1 MPPSTHGSRPSRMAS
16 VYETLVTHP
25 NSTVSS
31 LMRQTRLSRPT
42 ITTLL
47 DSLTE
52 MGLVAPQG
60 AEGSVGRPA
69 ETWAPR
75 KDAGVVIGV
84 DLLQHSV
91 LLAVAQLDGEI
102 IETDHRS
109 GLSVD
114 SSVRFRNVLDLISKH
129 VTEGTAGPP
138 RAIVISTTGTVDL
151 DGRLM
156 RSDAVPQW
164 EGFDLGKELSQR
176 LRLPVRIE
184 NDVNAAAFGEFA
196 LRCGDG
202 SLSPGDD
209 LLLIALS
216 RAIVTGLVMNGKLHR
231 GHRQNAGEVGLRI
244 VDGVGLSPGSLARAA
259 ESIGTV
265 SAVLDPAS
273 IVLTLPN
280 RESPGILAEII
291 EHLRTA
297 RESSAAEL
305 NLEVSRLGQG
315 SAIVGALSLALQE
328 ARTSLFGESTA
339 LIPIPKG
346 LNHIT
351 RITARGIHY
360 PMSTVKPAASDRA
373 TLRIGVVGVG
383 ARSDIA
389 KHFELPGL
397 NCRITAA
404 AEPHPDGEARILNR
418 IGRSDIK
425 LTSSVTEL
433 IAEGIDAALV
443 TSPDDTHAQVACEL
457 LRAGVPVYVEKPL
470 ATRMDDAIAILQTAY
485 ETGTKLYVGH
495 NMRHMH
501 VVRSMRDLI
510 RRGTIGEVKAIWCR
524 HFVGNGGDYYFKDW
538 HATRE
543 HGTGLLLQK
552 AAHDLDVM
560 HWLAGSH
567 TEQVTAMGGLT
578 LYGQITDRQD
588 RSDQLLGDWFSMDN
602 WPPLSQRGLNPVVDV
617 EDLSMMLMRME
628 SGLFASYQQCHYTPD
643 YWRNYTVI
651 GTEGRIENFGDYEG
665 GHIKLWNRRHL
676 YDPEGDAQFPIKG
689 DDKGHG
695 DADVL
700 TVSEFVSFITEG
712 TPTDT
717 SPLGAWYAVAAAIA
731 ATDSI
736 RNGSSPRDIP
746 KLAPEVI
753 DYFNNNQVR

>member
-1 MPPSTHGSRPSRMAS
+1 MAS

-244 VDGVGLSPGSLARAA
+244 VDGVGLWRVPPRASAPSPLSWTR
-259 ESIGTV
+259 
-265 SAVLDPAS
+265 PAS
-273 IVLTLPN
+273 
-280 RESPGILAEII
+280 S
-291 EHLRTA
+291 
-297 RESSAAEL
+297 
-305 NLEVSRLGQG
+305 
-315 SAIVGALSLALQE
+315 
-328 ARTSLFGESTA
+328 
-339 LIPIPKG
+339 
-346 LNHIT
+346 
-351 RITARGIHY
+351 
-360 PMSTVKPAASDRA
+360 
-373 TLRIGVVGVG
+373 
-383 ARSDIA
+383 
-389 KHFELPGL
+389 
-397 NCRITAA
+397 
-404 AEPHPDGEARILNR
+404 
-418 IGRSDIK
+418 
-425 LTSSVTEL
+425 
-433 IAEGIDAALV
+433 
-443 TSPDDTHAQVACEL
+443 
-457 LRAGVPVYVEKPL
+457 
-470 ATRMDDAIAILQTAY
+470 
-485 ETGTKLYVGH
+485 
-495 NMRHMH
+495 
-501 VVRSMRDLI
+501 
-510 RRGTIGEVKAIWCR
+510 
-524 HFVGNGGDYYFKDW
+524 
-538 HATRE
+538 
-543 HGTGLLLQK
+543 
-552 AAHDLDVM
+552 
-560 HWLAGSH
+560 
-567 TEQVTAMGGLT
+567 
-578 LYGQITDRQD
+578 
-588 RSDQLLGDWFSMDN
+588 
-602 WPPLSQRGLNPVVDV
+602 
-617 EDLSMMLMRME
+617 
-628 SGLFASYQQCHYTPD
+628 
-643 YWRNYTVI
+643 
-651 GTEGRIENFGDYEG
+651 
-665 GHIKLWNRRHL
+665 
-676 YDPEGDAQFPIKG
+676 
-689 DDKGHG
+689 
-695 DADVL
+695 
-700 TVSEFVSFITEG
+700 
-712 TPTDT
+712 
-717 SPLGAWYAVAAAIA
+717 
-731 ATDSI
+731 
-736 RNGSSPRDIP
+736 
-746 KLAPEVI
+746 
-753 DYFNNNQVR
+753 